1 MKSLNYSFMSS
12 LCALIVGLL
21 IVIYPGAAAAYLVV
35 AIGVLFLLPGL
46 IGAFSY
52 FKGLSGGD
60 DMCSVGTASL
70 VASLG
75 SLFFGLWLVIMP
87 QFFIGI
93 LMYVLGVLLVLC
105 GLTQLGRFVS
115 VRSYVHVPAYMY
127 VIPVLVLLAGILV
140 LANPFEAAEIP
151 FVILGVSFMVY
162 ALTDLFRMV
171 RYKAK
176 EHAQATDVEVIE
188 ETPDS
193 SSAAEQ

>member
-12 LCALIVGLL
+12 LCALIIGLL
-21 IVIYPGAAAAYLVV
+21 IVVYPGAAVTYLVV
-35 AIGVLFLLPGL
+35 AIGVLFLLPGV

-52 FKGLSGGD
+52 FKDLSDKNGAR
-60 DMCSVGTASL
+60 SVGAASL
-70 VASLG
+70 VVSLG
-75 SLFFGLWLVIMP
+75 SLFFGLWLVVMP

-105 GLTQLGRFVS
+105 GLVQLSRFVS
-115 VRSYVHVPAYMY
+115 VRSFVHVPAYMY
-127 VIPVLVLLAGILV
+127 AISVVVLLAGILV
-140 LANPFEAAEIP
+140 LANPFEVAEIP

-162 ALTDLFRMV
+162 ALTDLFRLI

-176 EHAQATDVEVIE
+176 ERAEVTDVEIIE

-193 SSAAEQ
+193 SSAAGE